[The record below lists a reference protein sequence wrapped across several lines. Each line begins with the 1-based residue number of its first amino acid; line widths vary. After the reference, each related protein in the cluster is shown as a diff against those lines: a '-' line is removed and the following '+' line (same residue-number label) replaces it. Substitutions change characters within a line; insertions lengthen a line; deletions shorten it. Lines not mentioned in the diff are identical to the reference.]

1 MISMDWG
8 MIPAS
13 PPRGLKGAR
22 AGAHKGY
29 GLLARVR
36 TLIDASSHTK
46 IIISPFFQRLRTRF
60 SSLFFAASSPQKLT
74 F

>member
-13 PPRGLKGAR
+13 PPQGLKE
-22 AGAHKGY
+22 
-29 GLLARVR
+29 ARVR

-46 IIISPFFQRLRTRF
+46 IIISLFFQRLRTRF